1 VSGSA
6 ENRSVILYISYEEV
20 RALRQGARS
29 FLREDSSGPC
39 AVAAPPAARAE
50 VSALEERLVGDLG
63 VGTLA
68 EQRTVASAV
77 GHIVECLRIEM
88 ETLVGETHPAHEGAV
103 AAYFDYAHSLSVL
116 QRLRDMGSEM
126 EAMIEVM
133 TGKPAD
139 LAAASAIHFP
149 D

>member
-1 VSGSA
+1 M
-6 ENRSVILYISYEEV
+6 ILYISYEEV
-20 RALRQGARS
+20 RALRLGARS
-29 FLREDSSGPC
+29 FLGDETYGMC

-50 VSALEERLVGDLG
+50 VTAFEERLVGDLD
-63 VGTLA
+63 VDTLA
-68 EQRTVASAV
+68 EQRALVLALSS
-77 GHIVECLRIEM
+77 IVECLHVEM
-88 ETLVGETHPAHEGAV
+88 ETLVGDTHPAHESAV

-133 TGKPAD
+133 TGSPVDGVAE
-139 LAAASAIHFP
+139 ASFHFP